1 MSENLSYEST
11 GVDIDNADKTK
22 RAMASAIN
30 SGDGRVLNTL
40 GAFASLVD
48 GKFAG
53 YADPVLALK
62 TEEPGS
68 KQKLAFQ
75 HGRVSSICYDLINHL
90 INDIIVMGAEPSY
103 VQDCI
108 ICGKI
113 ESEIV
118 TELVSSMAAACKAQG
133 CTLVGGET
141 SEQPGVVEAGVYVL
155 SASIV
160 GVVERAKILD
170 GSKITEGDVVL
181 AVASNGLHTN
191 GYTLVRAIIDRDES
205 ILDED
210 VAGGTFLDAIMTPH
224 MCYWQGLRELF
235 KLDALHGAA
244 HITGG
249 GVAGNLNR
257 VLPADCSAAV
267 DLGAFKILPIF
278 KRLKQAGGL
287 DDADMIK
294 TFNMGVGM
302 TLVVDKT
309 SVEQI
314 QAHLTSHGLDSYAIG
329 EITKGEKTVN
339 YKGSLNW

>member
-1 MSENLSYEST
+1 MADSLSYESV

-48 GKFAG
+48 GRFAE
-53 YADPVLALK
+53 YKDPVLALK

-68 KQKLAFQ
+68 KQKLAFA
-75 HGRVSSICYDLINHL
+75 HGRLSSICFDLINHL
-90 INDIIVMGAEPSY
+90 INDIIVMGAAPAY

-113 ESEIV
+113 EPGV
-118 TELVSSMAAACKAQG
+118 VKELVSSMAAACKVQG
-133 CTLVGGET
+133 CALVGGET
-141 SEQPGVVEAGVYVL
+141 SEQPGVIESGVYVL
-155 SASIV
+155 GASIV

-170 GSKITEGDVVL
+170 GSKIANGDVVL

-191 GYTLVRAIIDRDES
+191 GYTLVRAIIGRNEGT
-205 ILDED
+205 LED
-210 VAGGTFLDAIMTPH
+210 QVGGETFLDAIMRPH
-224 MCYWQGLRELF
+224 MCYWQGLRGLFEL
-235 KLDALHGAA
+235 DGLHGAA

-257 VLPADCSAAV
+257 VLPAGLAASV

-278 KRLKQAGGL
+278 KHLKDAGEL

-302 TLVVDKT
+302 TLVVDPA
-309 SVEQI
+309 SADEVI
-314 QAHLTSHGLDSYAIG
+314 AHLSEHNLDSYPIG

-339 YKGSLNW
+339 YKGCLNW